1 MASTYKGNKGNEDM
15 SEDSW
20 FADSKSKSK
29 SENEKTDIESQSQSQ
44 SNIMSEEKSPTNEM
58 PTNEMP
64 TNEMPTNEMPVFKD
78 IDKIRQDK
86 QEQATLERL
95 QSIVNE
101 DNAKEPCYTQDY
113 IKSLEKAHL
122 KEKMDYLMNKTCCN
136 KDDNCELLIDDLYT
150 QLTNCQHIHG
160 NDKKIHCFKIATKL
174 SNLLDAT
181 RAGGIKIKN
190 KKVKSKRRKTKGR
203 KSKRRK
209 TKRRKSKRRKT
220 KRRKVKN

>member
-1 MASTYKGNKGNEDM
+1 MASTYKGNEGNEDM

-64 TNEMPTNEMPVFKD
+64 VFKD
-78 IDKIRQDK
+78 IAKIRQDK

-101 DNAKEPCYTQDY
+101 DNTKEPCYTQDY

-122 KEKMDYLMNKTCCN
+122 KEKMEYLMNKTCCN

-181 RAGGIKIKN
+181 RAGGIKTKN
-190 KKVKSKRRKTKGR
+190 KKVKTKGRKTKGR
-203 KSKRRK
+203 K
-209 TKRRKSKRRKT
+209 TKGRKT